1 MNEYHYTESGLDNV
15 YLVNG
20 FEITPLENGEQE
32 IFIHDLSGLHKAIGL
47 NLIFKHGSLSGKE
60 IKFIRATL
68 DFSQKSLGKTLGCD
82 YQTILLWEKGNHPIS
97 KSADHL
103 LKVLFYSY
111 LHPEKGK
118 LIFDLVNEIAEVDA
132 QCGEADSEPNKM
144 QFKEDRD
151 KWEKVA

>member
-1 MNEYHYTESGLDNV
+1 MKEYHYTESGLDNV

-20 FEITPLENGEQE
+20 FEITPLEDGDEE

-47 NLIFKHGSLSGKE
+47 NLIFKSGLLSGKE
-60 IKFIRATL
+60 IRFIRTTL
-68 DFSQKSLGKTLGCD
+68 DFSQKTLGNALGCD

-103 LKVLFYSY
+103 LKILFHSY
-111 LHPEKGK
+111 LRPEKDK
-118 LIFDLVNEIAEVDA
+118 QIFDLVNEIAELDA
-132 QCGEADSEPNKM
+132 QSESSTNKM
-144 QFKEDRD
+144 QFKENCD